1 MEEVLEEKNV
11 PTKSKKDAFMEYA
24 RSKYEGFDP
33 EDEVKN
39 VAALMETMTSADKS
53 NQMLLDAIES
63 DPRFAQI
70 LSDIVNKKRGALA
83 AMARYVGKDAF
94 TAEGADADEIEA
106 AEQERMAELEREK
119 ASKAEYEKNLE
130 ASVPNIEAAA
140 EQCNMTVDE
149 WLTNAYEQIVVNI
162 FNGNYTKETCER
174 ISKALTYDKDVEEA
188 FQAGSVKT
196 KNEKIDK
203 MRKDVGDGLPKMGV
217 ASGNVPPTT
226 EVKERFKV
234 RNKSAWDK

>member
-1 MEEVLEEKNV
+1 
-11 PTKSKKDAFMEYA
+11 
-24 RSKYEGFDP
+24 
-33 EDEVKN
+33 
-39 VAALMETMTSADKS
+39 
-53 NQMLLDAIES
+53 
-63 DPRFAQI
+63 
-70 LSDIVNKKRGALA
+70 
-83 AMARYVGKDAF
+83 MARYVGKDAF
-94 TAEGADADEIEA
+94 MAEGADADEIEA

-162 FNGNYTKETCER
+162 FNGNYTKETCDR

-217 ASGNVPPTT
+217 SSGNVPPTP

>member
-1 MEEVLEEKNV
+1 
-11 PTKSKKDAFMEYA
+11 
-24 RSKYEGFDP
+24 
-33 EDEVKN
+33 
-39 VAALMETMTSADKS
+39 
-53 NQMLLDAIES
+53 
-63 DPRFAQI
+63 
-70 LSDIVNKKRGALA
+70 
-83 AMARYVGKDAF
+83 MARYVGKDAF

-106 AEQERMAELEREK
+106 AEQERMEELEREK

-140 EQCNMTVDE
+140 EQCGMTVDE

-162 FNGNYTKETCER
+162 FNGNYTKETCDR

-203 MRKDVGDGLPKMGV
+203 MRKDVGDGLPRMG
-217 ASGNVPPTT
+217 ASAGVVPPAK
-226 EVKERFKV
+226 EVKKRFDV

>member
-33 EDEVKN
+33 EDEEGMFGT
-39 VAALMETMTSADKS
+39 LMETMTSADKS

-140 EQCNMTVDE
+140 EQCGMTVDE

-162 FNGNYTKETCER
+162 FNGNYTKEACDR

-203 MRKDVGDGLPKMGV
+203 MRKDVGDGLPRMG
-217 ASGNVPPTT
+217 ASAGVVPPTK
-226 EVKERFKV
+226 EVKKRFDV